1 MKKNQM
7 NQLKFPKD
15 AAGNDMQLGEFY
27 SNTVQV
33 RATNFEV
40 EIRHLL
46 VDSDGLVKAL
56 GTDARVS
63 RSAGGAR
70 GTGMNVRMSPEAAAG
85 LASILNRQM
94 SEMQQGTGQV

>member
-15 AAGNDMQLGEFY
+15 ANGNEMQLGEFY

-33 RATNFEV
+33 RGTSFEV

-46 VDSDGLVKAL
+46 VDSDGIVK
-56 GTDARVS
+56 G
-63 RSAGGAR
+63 
-70 GTGMNVRMSPEAAAG
+70 GMNIRMSPEAAAG
-85 LASILNRQM
+85 LAGLLRRQM
-94 SEMQQGTGQV
+94 SALVFSGSISSLGRMGLQEWNLS

>member
-1 MKKNQM
+1 M

-15 AAGNDMQLGEFY
+15 ASGNDMQLGEFY

-46 VDSDGLVKAL
+46 VDSDGLVK
-56 GTDARVS
+56 G
-63 RSAGGAR
+63 
-70 GTGMNVRMSPEAAAG
+70 GMNIRMSPEAAAG
-85 LASILNRQM
+85 LAQILNRQM
-94 SEMQQGTGQV
+94 AEMVEQNG

>member
-15 AAGNDMQLGEFY
+15 ASGQDMQLGEFY

-46 VDSDGLVKAL
+46 VDSDGVVK
-56 GTDARVS
+56 G
-63 RSAGGAR
+63 
-70 GTGMNVRMSPEAAAG
+70 GMNVRISPEAAAG
-85 LASILNRQM
+85 LAAILNRQM
-94 SEMQQGTGQV
+94 SEMQPGNGQG

>member
-15 AAGNDMQLGEFY
+15 ARGQDMQLGEFY

-46 VDSDGLVKAL
+46 VDSDGLVK
-56 GTDARVS
+56 G
-63 RSAGGAR
+63 
-70 GTGMNVRMSPEAAAG
+70 GMNVRMSPEAAAG
-85 LASILNRQM
+85 HASILNRQM
-94 SEMQQGTGQV
+94 SEMQQGNGQG